1 MSRITES
8 ARGERCTLRIIGVCN
23 DDPATVVWAHANG
36 VRYGKGTGKKVPDI
50 IGAYACYACHMV
62 YDGQHKRPSGMQ
74 KVDVEIDFWRGHGES
89 LVRLT
94 EKGLV

>member
-1 MSRITES
+1 MT
-8 ARGERCTLRIIGVCN
+8 
-23 DDPATVVWAHANG
+23 
-36 VRYGKGTGKKVPDI
+36 DI

-62 YDGQHKRPSGMQ
+62 YDGQHKRPSGME

-89 LVRLT
+89 LVRLS